1 MAAKDNGN
9 WLSGLTNWIREM
21 NAAERQ
27 MNLRD
32 AAVHRGADG
41 GQMDETGLPKIN
53 FAEWLAGLRTP
64 EDQVGIQ
71 RQSSANE
78 TAKIVNANLKANPN
92 LQRLPQLRKGGE
104 DDLAYYGRRLAEQD
118 REIAILK
125 AIEGGVPSELVR
137 LDSLTTPAQI
147 ERASQTYRDNQDLIK
162 LIQAEELG
170 PKLLATEREKAG
182 GKRLTGDQLAGVLSE
197 ARGKDPVRVSNLD
210 TARVERDVATRG
222 AAVAERQQSLLE
234 LQRQDTNAQFDSKID
249 YNNRKLD
256 YDWRNAQAERDYQ
269 YSRDEADRDLKKTLT
284 MLGFDDK
291 RDERRE
297 RSEERAAE
305 QRQLFILQ
313 LMKGLGSL
321 GQSIGGSL

>member
-1 MAAKDNGN
+1 MRV
-9 WLSGLTNWIREM
+9 LL
-21 NAAERQ
+21 
-27 MNLRD
+27 
-32 AAVHRGADG
+32 
-41 GQMDETGLPKIN
+41 
-53 FAEWLAGLRTP
+53 
-64 EDQVGIQ
+64 QVCVALE
-71 RQSSANE
+71 SSY
-78 TAKIVNANLKANPN
+78 P
-92 LQRLPQLRKGGE
+92 
-104 DDLAYYGRRLAEQD
+104 
-118 REIAILK
+118 
-125 AIEGGVPSELVR
+125 
-137 LDSLTTPAQI
+137 
-147 ERASQTYRDNQDLIK
+147 QTYNDNQKLIK

-210 TARVERDVATRG
+210 TARVERDVAERG
-222 AAVAERQQSLLE
+222 AAVSERQQSLLE
-234 LQRQDTNAQFDSKID
+234 LQRQDSNAQFDSKID
-249 YNNRKLD
+249 HANATLE
-256 YDWRNAQAERDYQ
+256 YDWRNAQADRDYQ
-269 YSRDEADRDLKKTLT
+269 YTRDEADRDLKKTLT

>member
-9 WLSGLTNWIREM
+9 WLSGLTNWIREQ
-21 NAAERQ
+21 NAAERE

-32 AAVHRGADG
+32 AARNRGPDG
-41 GQMDETGLPKIN
+41 GQKDEFGMPKIN
-53 FAEWLAGLRTP
+53 LAEWLAGLRGN
-64 EDQVGIQ
+64 DAQVGIQ
-71 RQSSANE
+71 RQTSANE
-78 TAKIVNANLKANPN
+78 TAKIVNANLTSHPN
-92 LQRLPQLRKGGE
+92 LHRLSLQRKAGE

-147 ERASQTYRDNQDLIK
+147 EKVTKTYNDNQELIK
-162 LIQAEELG
+162 LIQAEEFG
-170 PKLLATEREKAG
+170 PKLLATAREKAG
-182 GKRLTGDQLAGVLSE
+182 GERLTGDQLAGVLSE

-222 AAVAERQQSLLE
+222 AAVAERQQNLLE
-234 LQRQDTNAQFDSKID
+234 LQRNDSNAQFDSKID